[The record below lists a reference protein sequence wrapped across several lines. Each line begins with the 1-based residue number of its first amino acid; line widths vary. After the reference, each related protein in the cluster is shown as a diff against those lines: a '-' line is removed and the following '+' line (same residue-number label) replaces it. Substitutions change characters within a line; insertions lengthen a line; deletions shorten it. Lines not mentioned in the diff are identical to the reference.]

1 MRSSIKLTPGLR
13 EEKLTMLQ
21 SHLQFLIKQMTLI
34 THRPTLFE
42 YYSAIHMSK
51 LYQTPF
57 FVYADIP
64 VSHKRSAGFPLT
76 DKGIDLIN
84 DRFTHIAQVKYYGPK
99 GRITYGGLST
109 FLATPVLT
117 GQRFLRLT
125 LLRTD
130 HCKVNENIKGIIQRG
145 DLTDIALK
153 EKDFLDCI
161 RSL

>member
-1 MRSSIKLTPGLR
+1 
-13 EEKLTMLQ
+13 MLH
-21 SHLQFLIKQMTLI
+21 SHLQFLSKQMTHI
-34 THRPTLFE
+34 NHHPTLFE

-51 LYQTPF
+51 LHQTPF
-57 FVYADIP
+57 FVYQDIP
-64 VSHKRSAGFPLT
+64 LSHKKAAGFPLT
-76 DKGIDLIN
+76 DMGIDLIN

-117 GQRFLRLT
+117 GKRMIHMT

-130 HCKVNENIKGIIQRG
+130 HCRVNEEVKGIIGRG
-145 DLTDIALK
+145 DLYDIALK
-153 EKDFLDCI
+153 ERAFLDCI

>member
-1 MRSSIKLTPGLR
+1 
-13 EEKLTMLQ
+13 MLQ
-21 SHLQFLIKQMTLI
+21 SHLQFLTKQMTFV

-51 LYQTPF
+51 LHQTPF
-57 FVYADIP
+57 FVYHDIP
-64 VSHKRSAGFPLT
+64 LSHKRSAGFPFT

-84 DRFTHIAQVKYYGPK
+84 DCFTHIAQVKYYGPK
-99 GRITYGGLST
+99 GQITYGSLST

-117 GQRFLRLT
+117 GKRMLHMT

-130 HCKVNENIKGIIQRG
+130 HCKVHEDVKGIIRRA

>member
-1 MRSSIKLTPGLR
+1 
-13 EEKLTMLQ
+13 MLQ
-21 SHLQFLIKQMTLI
+21 SHLQFLSKQMTLN
-34 THRPTLFE
+34 THRHTLFE
-42 YYSAIHMSK
+42 YYAAIHMSK
-51 LYQTPF
+51 LHQTPF

-64 VSHKRSAGFPLT
+64 VSHKRGAGFPLT

-117 GQRFLRLT
+117 GQRFLRMT

-130 HCKVNENIKGIIQRG
+130 HCRVHDDVKGIIERG
-145 DLTDIALK
+145 DLCDVALC
-153 EKDFLDCI
+153 ERAFLQHV
-161 RSL
+161 R

>member
-1 MRSSIKLTPGLR
+1 M
-13 EEKLTMLQ
+13 M
-21 SHLQFLIKQMTLI
+21 LI

-51 LYQTPF
+51 LHQTPF
-57 FVYADIP
+57 FVYQDIP
-64 VSHKRSAGFPLT
+64 LSHKKAAGFPLT
-76 DKGIDLIN
+76 DMGIDLIN

-99 GRITYGGLST
+99 GRITYGDLST

-130 HCKVNENIKGIIQRG
+130 HCHLQGEVKGIIGRG
-145 DLTDIALK
+145 DLCDIALK
-153 EKDFLDCI
+153 ERVFLDCI

>member
-1 MRSSIKLTPGLR
+1 
-13 EEKLTMLQ
+13 MLQ
-21 SHLQFLIKQMTLI
+21 SHLQFLTKQMTLV
-34 THRPTLFE
+34 THRHTLFE

-51 LYQTPF
+51 LHQTPF

-64 VSHKRSAGFPLT
+64 VSHKKLAGFPLT

-117 GQRFLRLT
+117 GQRFLRMT

-130 HCKVNENIKGIIQRG
+130 HCRVHDEVKGIIQRG
-145 DLTDIALK
+145 DLCDIALK
-153 EKDFLDCI
+153 ESVFLDCI

>member
-1 MRSSIKLTPGLR
+1 
-13 EEKLTMLQ
+13 
-21 SHLQFLIKQMTLI
+21 MTHI
-34 THRPTLFE
+34 TYRPTLFE

-51 LYQTPF
+51 LHQTPF
-57 FVYADIP
+57 FVYSDIP
-64 VSHKRSAGFPLT
+64 LSHKRGAGFPLT

-117 GQRFLRLT
+117 GKRTLRLT

-130 HCKVNENIKGIIQRG
+130 HCKVNEDIKGIIKRG
-145 DLTDIALK
+145 DLTDISMQERA
-153 EKDFLDCI
+153 FLDYI